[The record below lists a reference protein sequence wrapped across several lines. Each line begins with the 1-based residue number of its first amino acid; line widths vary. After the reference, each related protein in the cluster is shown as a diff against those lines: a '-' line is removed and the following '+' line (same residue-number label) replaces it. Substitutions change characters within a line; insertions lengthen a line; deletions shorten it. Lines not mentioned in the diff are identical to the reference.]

1 MSILFTPKKIGN
13 LEIKNRFVRAA
24 TYEGQA
30 DEQGRVTNALIDRY
44 RKLAQGDIGLILT
57 GFMYVHPLGRAQKY
71 QTGIY
76 NDDFIPGLKKLAE
89 AVHVEGGKV
98 AFEIS
103 HAGRQTEKAL
113 IGQTP
118 LGPSHK
124 RRDPTYFIKPLAMT
138 DEQVWEVINAF
149 VKAAERSVAAG
160 SDMVFVHAGGGDL
173 LNQFI
178 SPFFNFRDDDWGGSD
193 EKRFR
198 ILREIL
204 ERIRHSIDDAIPIL
218 VKMNCND
225 CTPQEG
231 MTPSLAKKYCAWLAD
246 IGVDALEL
254 TSGVKFYNHMNCWRG
269 EVPVN
274 ETLRSLPLWKK
285 IPGWLKMKM
294 TMEGKYDFVEGWN
307 LEDELQIK
315 PAMFD
320 MKSFMVG
327 GLRRIEHME
336 EIVENG
342 YADFVCMCR
351 PFIREPG
358 LVKKFKE
365 GKKEASCVSCNRCIG
380 GVLNKLPTACYYNGL
395 PE

>member
-13 LEIKNRFVRAA
+13 LEIKNRFVRAP

-30 DEQGRVTNALIDRY
+30 DEQGRVSDALINRY

-57 GFMYVHPLGRAQKY
+57 GFMYVHPLGQAQKY

-76 NDDFIPGLKKLAE
+76 SDDFIPGLKKLAD

-103 HAGRQTEKAL
+103 HAGRQADKKL

-118 LGPSHK
+118 LGPSRK
-124 RRDPTYFIKPLAMT
+124 RRDPTYFIKPLEMT
-138 DEQVWEVINAF
+138 DEQVWEVIDAF
-149 VKAAERSVAAG
+149 VKAAERSVEAG

-204 ERIRHSIDDAIPIL
+204 EKIKNTIDDTIPIL
-218 VKMNCND
+218 LKMNCND
-225 CTPQEG
+225 RTPQEG
-231 MTPSLAKKYCAWLAD
+231 MTPALAKKYTAWLSE
-246 IGVDALEL
+246 IGIDALEL

-269 EVPVN
+269 EVPIH
-274 ETLRSLPLWKK
+274 ETLRSFPLWKK
-285 IPGWLKMKM
+285 APGWLKMKIAW
-294 TMEGKYDFVEGWN
+294 EGKYDFVEGWN
-307 LEDELQIK
+307 LKDELQVK
-315 PAMFD
+315 PAMGAIR
-320 MKSFMVG
+320 SFVVG
-327 GLRRIEHME
+327 GLRRMEYME
-336 EIVENG
+336 EIVEKG

-351 PFIREPG
+351 PFIREPD

-365 GKKEASCVSCNRCIG
+365 GKKEASCISCNKCIG
-380 GVLNKLPTACYYNGL
+380 AVANNIPTACYRNGL